1 MVVDDSLKGEIAK
14 SKSLIDKLRTEGV
27 QSQSG
32 LRKEGL
38 KKVVAGITSL
48 DEVKRVVG

>member
-1 MVVDDSLKGEIAK
+1 MVVDDPLKAEIAK
-14 SKSLIDKLRTEGV
+14 SKTLLDKLRTEAT
-27 QSQSG
+27 QSHSG

-38 KKVVAGITSL
+38 RKVVAGITSL